1 MSDNIKRIGE
11 LQLLVDKGESDIDEV
26 NQTIGVAVAEN
37 QIEIGIHSIAWASTQ
52 KLKGQKLAEVM
63 TPLLADLKDS
73 SGKPIYQ
80 FNKKGI
86 CNKINHIRAFCT
98 SDKVRE
104 TFQRNSS
111 FESISKTLTE
121 LELDSWSKMQKW
133 AKDKAPETL
142 DEKAWKIVEQM
153 NDKDHQ
159 ALDRFI
165 GKMCSTFNLLDE
177 EGAEA
182 LAKQIN
188 KVS

>member
-80 FNKKGI
+80 FNKKI
-86 CNKINHIRAFCT
+86 IY
-98 SDKVRE
+98 
-104 TFQRNSS
+104 
-111 FESISKTLTE
+111 
-121 LELDSWSKMQKW
+121 
-133 AKDKAPETL
+133 
-142 DEKAWKIVEQM
+142 
-153 NDKDHQ
+153 
-159 ALDRFI
+159 
-165 GKMCSTFNLLDE
+165 
-177 EGAEA
+177 
-182 LAKQIN
+182 
-188 KVS
+188 